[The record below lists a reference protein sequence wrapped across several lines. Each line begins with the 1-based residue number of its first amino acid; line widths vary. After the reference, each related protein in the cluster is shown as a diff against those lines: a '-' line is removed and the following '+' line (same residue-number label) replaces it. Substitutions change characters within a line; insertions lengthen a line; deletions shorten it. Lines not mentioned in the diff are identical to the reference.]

1 MQITKEN
8 IGDVLCLYQTGTCIR
23 IEDVTD
29 RYIYYQQEYG
39 SRYATHEFAAD
50 ALRVED
56 PARIAAFDRNYE
68 LGHALESAEL
78 AALKTILD
86 GLHTPEEVQEAD
98 VTLNSI
104 RAQQEHLHERLDR
117 ERAASTPGP
126 ELARAF
132 AAQLYEM
139 GTGSHDTLFG
149 HKVENCSG
157 FSGTFCIDG
166 KSFSYDGAVTYM
178 SAVKHMNI
186 PQRQRLDELISSAKG
201 RVNKNPFT
209 IHPTPVTEHDHR

>member
-23 IEDVTD
+23 IDDVTA
-29 RYIYYQQEYG
+29 RYVYYQHEYG

-86 GLHTPEEVQEAD
+86 GLHTPKEIQDAD
-98 VTLNSI
+98 VTLNNI
-104 RAQQEHLHERLDR
+104 RTQQKHLHARLDR
-117 ERAASTPGP
+117 ERTASTPGP
-126 ELARAF
+126 TLARAF
-132 AAQLYEM
+132 VSQLYEM
-139 GTGSHDTLFG
+139 GTGSHDTFFG
-149 HKVENCSG
+149 HRVENCSS
-157 FSGTFCIDG
+157 FSGAISVDG
-166 KSFSYDGAVTYM
+166 DQFSYEDGIAHL
-178 SAVKHMNI
+178 SAVRYQPI
-186 PQRQRLDELISSAKG
+186 PQKQRLDELISSANQ
-201 RVNKNPFT
+201 RLNKNPFT
-209 IHPTPVTEHDHR
+209 VHPTPVTEHDHR

>member
-1 MQITKEN
+1 MQIIKEN

-29 RYIYYQQEYG
+29 RYVYYQQEYG

-86 GLHTPEEVQEAD
+86 GLHTPKEIQDAD
-98 VTLNSI
+98 VTLNNI
-104 RAQQEHLHERLDR
+104 RAQQKHLHARLDR
-117 ERAASTPGP
+117 ERTASTPGP
-126 ELARAF
+126 TLARAF
-132 AAQLYEM
+132 VSQLYEM

-149 HKVENCSG
+149 HRVENCSSFTG
-157 FSGTFCIDG
+157 TISVDGRQFSFEDG
-166 KSFSYDGAVTYM
+166 IAHLGDVRYQP
-178 SAVKHMNI
+178 I
-186 PQRQRLDELISSAKG
+186 PQKQRLDELISTAKE
-201 RVNKNPFT
+201 RINKNPFT
-209 IHPTPVTEHDHR
+209 VHPTPVTEHDHR